1 MIKKIAK
8 STLLL
13 SLKLGILVCCVILAG
28 LVYFLSLIPSQ
39 KQLQGCMTTK
49 MYSVEL
55 CSSSKNYVP
64 LNRISPYLRKMVVLT
79 EDSAFYQH
87 NGFDFQELEN
97 SLKKNLEKGRFARG
111 GSTISQQLAKNL
123 FLTSEKTISRKAKE
137 ALITIQLER
146 HLTKNEILERYLNVV
161 QFGEKIFGVK
171 SASLYY
177 FKKSPSELNI
187 LESSFLALMLPN
199 PKVYSKSYYQK
210 KLTPFAAN
218 RIRQILGKALQ
229 FNRISATE
237 YDESLYQL
245 PYFLTGSEAPVRD
258 DLDLLNEEQAAEE
271 EATSDEFENF

>member
-1 MIKKIAK
+1 MIKKIAAN
-8 STLLL
+8 TLLL
-13 SLKLGILVCCVILAG
+13 SLKLGILICCVLLAG

-39 KQLQGCMTTK
+39 KQLRGCLITK

-55 CSSSKNYVP
+55 CPGTKNYVS
-64 LNRISPYLRKMVVLT
+64 LNRISSHLRKMVILT

-123 FLTSEKTISRKAKE
+123 FLSSEKTLSRKAKE

-146 HLTKNEILERYLNVV
+146 HLSKNEILERYFNVV

-171 SASLYY
+171 EASQYY
-177 FKKSPSELNI
+177 FKKSPAELNI

-199 PKVYSKSYYQK
+199 PKVYSKSYYSK
-210 KLTPFAAN
+210 KLTPFAEN
-218 RIRQILGKALQ
+218 RMRQILEKAVQ
-229 FNRISATE
+229 FNRISQSE
-237 YDESLYQL
+237 YEDSMYQL
-245 PYFLTGSEAPVRD
+245 PYFLSGSEAPPRD
-258 DLDLLNEEQAAEE
+258 DLDLLNEEEAAEE
-271 EATSDEFENF
+271 EASEEFESF